1 MKKLCFLLCTLI
13 LTVVLCAC
21 RGKPTQ
27 NGVLQKR
34 LPPDRE
40 LTVEEALEYA
50 VPLSGNALA
59 EEIEDDMELAK
70 ETYQGYYCL
79 MNMVVHSVTEK
90 EYLRGHFHPGW
101 KYPNSVYFD
110 VYLPEEEREGI
121 VPGDVVQVVGKI
133 SAIEKQFNGAIFVE
147 ITDAHCPETSFS
159 VSGVVQLVKY
169 DSLGKYCIIVDD
181 SVLPEWG
188 EIIIYLPESSD
199 CTEGDTVSASGKL
212 NTGFVDGRQVL
223 DMAAGELSMFHP
235 ESIEID
241 PK

>member
-1 MKKLCFLLCTLI
+1 MKKLCFLLCVFL
-13 LTVVLCAC
+13 LAVFLCSCQAEE
-21 RGKPTQ
+21 KP
-27 NGVLQKR
+27 LQKR

-59 EEIEDDMELAK
+59 EEIEDDLELAK

-90 EYLRGHFHPGW
+90 EYLRGHFRPGG
-101 KYPNSVYFD
+101 KYPNSVYFA

-133 SAIEKQFNGAIFVE
+133 SAIEKHFNGAIFAE
-147 ITDAHCPETSFS
+147 ITDAHCLETSFS
-159 VSGVVQLVKY
+159 VSGVVQLVKHN
-169 DSLGKYCIIVDD
+169 SLGKYCIIVDD

-188 EIIIYLPESSD
+188 QILIYLPESSD
-199 CTEGDTVSASGKL
+199 CTEGDAVSASGKL
-212 NTGFVDGRQVL
+212 NTGSVEGTWVL

>member
-1 MKKLCFLLCTLI
+1 MKNLCFLFVALLFAVSLCS
-13 LTVVLCAC
+13 CQAKE
-21 RGKPTQ
+21 KP
-27 NGVLQKR
+27 LQKR

-59 EEIEDDMELAK
+59 EEIADDLELAK

-90 EYLRGHFHPGW
+90 EYLRGHFQPGW

-133 SAIEKQFNGAIFVE
+133 SAIEKHFNGAIFAE
-147 ITDAHCPETSFS
+147 ITDAHCLETSFS
-159 VSGVVQLVKY
+159 VSGVVQLVKRN
-169 DSLGKYCIIVDD
+169 SLGKYCIIVDD

-188 EIIIYLPESSD
+188 QILIYLPESSD

-212 NTGFVDGRQVL
+212 NTGSVEGTWVL

>member
-1 MKKLCFLLCTLI
+1 MKNLCFLFVALLFAVSLCS
-13 LTVVLCAC
+13 CQAEE
-21 RGKPTQ
+21 KP
-27 NGVLQKR
+27 LQKR

-59 EEIEDDMELAK
+59 EEIADDLELAK

-90 EYLRGHFHPGW
+90 EYLRGHFQPGW
-101 KYPNSVYFD
+101 KYPNSVYFAAY
-110 VYLPEEEREGI
+110 VQEEEREGI
-121 VPGDVVQVVGKI
+121 VPGDIVQVVGKI
-133 SAIEKQFNGAIFVE
+133 SAIEKHFNGAIIVE
-147 ITDAHCPETSFS
+147 ITDAHCLETSFS
-159 VSGVVQLVKY
+159 VSGVVQLVKH
-169 DSLGKYCIIVDD
+169 DSLERKYCIIVDD

-188 EIIIYLPESSD
+188 QILIYLPESSD
-199 CTEGDTVSASGKL
+199 CTEGDTISASGKL
-212 NTGFVDGRQVL
+212 NTSFVDGRQVL
-223 DMAAGELSMFHP
+223 DMAAGGLSMYNP